1 MKHFFGQGHVLHLVD
16 GSGFIFRAYHALPP
30 LTRSDGIPTGAVAG
44 FCNMIY
50 KMIENNFESKEATHA
65 AVIFDHKGK
74 TFRNDIYP
82 QYKANRPPAPD
93 DLIPQFGLIKK
104 ATHAFNLPC
113 IEVVGYEADDL
124 IASYALKAQNL
135 GGEVKIFSSDKDLM
149 QLVGDGVTMYDSMKN
164 RIIDRNQVLEKF
176 GVPPESVIDVQALSG
191 DSVDNIPGA
200 PGIGPKTAAQLISEY
215 GTVDS
220 LLERADEIRQP
231 KRRQSIKDNIENIRI
246 SKKLVTLQTNCP
258 LPIPLEELEIRNLDP
273 KIVIGFAQ
281 KMEFRTLSRRL
292 MEKLPDEISKS
303 LFEELKE
310 NELSS
315 LTPANSEMNKLLK
328 TPFSAYS
335 SVTSINELKNWI
347 EKIKERGYFALDTET
362 TSLNELKADLIGISL
377 AVSPGEACY
386 IPIGH
391 LDNDPTEETLFSAKI
406 LNPSQ
411 LSKDTVLT
419 MLQPILESDTILKV
433 GQNIKYDIKI
443 LSKEGIAIN
452 CIDDTMLLSY
462 ALHGGLHRHNMDL
475 LSQKYLAHA
484 PIQIKTLIGSGK
496 AAITF
501 DKVPISEATSYAAED
516 ADITLRLWY
525 VLKPQ
530 LHKNKVSRVYETLE
544 RPIIKVLSEMELA
557 GIKVDANHLKNM
569 SQNLETKLAAIE
581 RQIYQLADHEFN
593 IASPKQLGDIL
604 FVQMGLPGGKKGKN
618 GYFST
623 SVDILETLAAD
634 GNQFVQK
641 IMDWRQMA
649 KLKSTYTDSLREHI
663 NPNTKRVHTSY
674 VISGAST
681 GRLSSA
687 EPNLQNIP
695 VRSDEGKKIREAF
708 ITEAG
713 NRLLSLDYSQI
724 ELRILAH
731 IANIPSLKRAFDNN
745 LDIHALTA
753 SEMFRIPLD
762 KMTNEIR
769 RQAKAINFG
778 VIYGIS
784 AFGLANNLR
793 ISREEAKNF
802 IDTYFKR
809 FPEIRDYMEFIITQ
823 AKKNSYVETLFGR
836 RIHTPNINTKG
847 HTAGFAQR
855 AAINAPIQGSAA
867 DIIRRAMI
875 RVPAALKK
883 NALSAKMLLQ
893 VHDELIFEVPKNELD
908 LIKPMVIEEMEKALP
923 LSVPI
928 VVDCGHG
935 KSWYEAH

>member
-82 QYKANRPPAPD
+82 EYKANRPPAPD
-93 DLIPQFGLIKK
+93 DLIPQFGLIKE

-113 IEVVGYEADDL
+113 IEVEGYEADDL
-124 IASYALKAQNL
+124 IASYALKAQTL

-149 QLVGDGVTMYDSMKN
+149 QLVGDGVTMYDAMKN
-164 RIIDRNQVLEKF
+164 RIINRNQVLEKF

-220 LLERADEIRQP
+220 LLERVDEIRQP

-303 LFEELKE
+303 LSKELKE
-310 NELSS
+310 NELSA

-433 GQNIKYDIKI
+433 GQNIK
-443 LSKEGIAIN
+443 
-452 CIDDTMLLSY
+452 
-462 ALHGGLHRHNMDL
+462 
-475 LSQKYLAHA
+475 
-484 PIQIKTLIGSGK
+484 
-496 AAITF
+496 
-501 DKVPISEATSYAAED
+501 
-516 ADITLRLWY
+516 
-525 VLKPQ
+525 
-530 LHKNKVSRVYETLE
+530 
-544 RPIIKVLSEMELA
+544 
-557 GIKVDANHLKNM
+557 
-569 SQNLETKLAAIE
+569 
-581 RQIYQLADHEFN
+581 
-593 IASPKQLGDIL
+593 
-604 FVQMGLPGGKKGKN
+604 
-618 GYFST
+618 
-623 SVDILETLAAD
+623 
-634 GNQFVQK
+634 
-641 IMDWRQMA
+641 
-649 KLKSTYTDSLREHI
+649 
-663 NPNTKRVHTSY
+663 
-674 VISGAST
+674 
-681 GRLSSA
+681 
-687 EPNLQNIP
+687 
-695 VRSDEGKKIREAF
+695 
-708 ITEAG
+708 
-713 NRLLSLDYSQI
+713 
-724 ELRILAH
+724 
-731 IANIPSLKRAFDNN
+731 
-745 LDIHALTA
+745 
-753 SEMFRIPLD
+753 
-762 KMTNEIR
+762 
-769 RQAKAINFG
+769 
-778 VIYGIS
+778 
-784 AFGLANNLR
+784 
-793 ISREEAKNF
+793 
-802 IDTYFKR
+802 
-809 FPEIRDYMEFIITQ
+809 
-823 AKKNSYVETLFGR
+823 
-836 RIHTPNINTKG
+836 
-847 HTAGFAQR
+847 
-855 AAINAPIQGSAA
+855 
-867 DIIRRAMI
+867 
-875 RVPAALKK
+875 
-883 NALSAKMLLQ
+883 
-893 VHDELIFEVPKNELD
+893 
-908 LIKPMVIEEMEKALP
+908 
-923 LSVPI
+923 
-928 VVDCGHG
+928 
-935 KSWYEAH
+935 

>member
-82 QYKANRPPAPD
+82 EYKANRPPAPD
-93 DLIPQFGLIKK
+93 DLIPQFGLIKE

-113 IEVVGYEADDL
+113 IEVEGYEADDL
-124 IASYALKAQNL
+124 IASYALKAQTL

-149 QLVGDGVTMYDSMKN
+149 QLVGDGVTMYDAMKN
-164 RIIDRNQVLEKF
+164 RIINRNQVLEKF

-220 LLERADEIRQP
+220 LLERVDEIRQP

-258 LPIPLEELEIRNLDP
+258 LPIPLEELEIRNLEP

-303 LFEELKE
+303 LSKELKE
-310 NELSS
+310 NELSA

-433 GQNIKYDIKI
+433 GQNIK
-443 LSKEGIAIN
+443 
-452 CIDDTMLLSY
+452 
-462 ALHGGLHRHNMDL
+462 
-475 LSQKYLAHA
+475 
-484 PIQIKTLIGSGK
+484 
-496 AAITF
+496 
-501 DKVPISEATSYAAED
+501 
-516 ADITLRLWY
+516 
-525 VLKPQ
+525 
-530 LHKNKVSRVYETLE
+530 
-544 RPIIKVLSEMELA
+544 
-557 GIKVDANHLKNM
+557 
-569 SQNLETKLAAIE
+569 
-581 RQIYQLADHEFN
+581 
-593 IASPKQLGDIL
+593 
-604 FVQMGLPGGKKGKN
+604 
-618 GYFST
+618 
-623 SVDILETLAAD
+623 
-634 GNQFVQK
+634 
-641 IMDWRQMA
+641 
-649 KLKSTYTDSLREHI
+649 
-663 NPNTKRVHTSY
+663 
-674 VISGAST
+674 
-681 GRLSSA
+681 
-687 EPNLQNIP
+687 
-695 VRSDEGKKIREAF
+695 
-708 ITEAG
+708 
-713 NRLLSLDYSQI
+713 
-724 ELRILAH
+724 
-731 IANIPSLKRAFDNN
+731 
-745 LDIHALTA
+745 
-753 SEMFRIPLD
+753 
-762 KMTNEIR
+762 
-769 RQAKAINFG
+769 
-778 VIYGIS
+778 
-784 AFGLANNLR
+784 
-793 ISREEAKNF
+793 
-802 IDTYFKR
+802 
-809 FPEIRDYMEFIITQ
+809 
-823 AKKNSYVETLFGR
+823 
-836 RIHTPNINTKG
+836 
-847 HTAGFAQR
+847 
-855 AAINAPIQGSAA
+855 
-867 DIIRRAMI
+867 
-875 RVPAALKK
+875 
-883 NALSAKMLLQ
+883 
-893 VHDELIFEVPKNELD
+893 
-908 LIKPMVIEEMEKALP
+908 
-923 LSVPI
+923 
-928 VVDCGHG
+928 
-935 KSWYEAH
+935 